1 MRNFI
6 YIGFLSHYL
15 LRGREG
21 CKFLY
26 LYIYMEKEN
35 DRNWPEVRNLSI
47 IIERVVTRGRIMI
60 INNDISLYTRF
71 EISFNLNIESS
82 QG

>member
-1 MRNFI
+1 
-6 YIGFLSHYL
+6 
-15 LRGREG
+15 
-21 CKFLY
+21 
-26 LYIYMEKEN
+26 MEKEN

-47 IIERVVTRGRIMI
+47 TIERISVTRGRIMIMI

>member
-1 MRNFI
+1 MEREVVNFYTRI
-6 YIGFLSHYL
+6 YV
-15 LRGREG
+15 
-21 CKFLY
+21 
-26 LYIYMEKEN
+26 EKEN

>member
-1 MRNFI
+1 
-6 YIGFLSHYL
+6 
-15 LRGREG
+15 
-21 CKFLY
+21 
-26 LYIYMEKEN
+26 MEKEN

>member
-1 MRNFI
+1 MEREVVNFYTRI
-6 YIGFLSHYL
+6 YV
-15 LRGREG
+15 
-21 CKFLY
+21 
-26 LYIYMEKEN
+26 EKEN

-60 INNDISLYTRF
+60 MIINNDISLYTRF

>member
-1 MRNFI
+1 MEREVVNFYTRI
-6 YIGFLSHYL
+6 YV
-15 LRGREG
+15 E
-21 CKFLY
+21 
-26 LYIYMEKEN
+26 EEN

>member
-1 MRNFI
+1 MEREVVNFYTRI
-6 YIGFLSHYL
+6 YV
-15 LRGREG
+15 
-21 CKFLY
+21 
-26 LYIYMEKEN
+26 EKEN

-47 IIERVVTRGRIMI
+47 IIERTAVTRGRIMIMI

>member
-1 MRNFI
+1 MEREVVNFYTRI
-6 YIGFLSHYL
+6 YV
-15 LRGREG
+15 
-21 CKFLY
+21 
-26 LYIYMEKEN
+26 EKEN

-47 IIERVVTRGRIMI
+47 IIERTPVTYERIMIMI